1 MGLNLKVNVA
11 PGDRDAAL
19 LRDAHYQQTDR
30 LFAFDGQGKA
40 YGWGRNNYGSLGTGA
55 LGGPACAAKGG
66 CHPTPVALAALDGVV
81 FEEIAPD
88 IDAEDGGYVLRAY
101 VDGQRLETTA
111 ENLGDWYDV
120 DAVLRLLDAVLLER
134 RSDQRFVLLETMDQ
148 TATIVGGKADVL
160 RAALDAGLIKSGD
173 PKAAAITEAP
183 AALAICSAAVRM
195 PTRYW
200 FASLR
205 HARYVVR
212 SCSVRIASFVQSCTE
227 SIESCSPAEAL
238 CAAAS

>member
-1 MGLNLKVNVA
+1 MPSRFSVE
-11 PGDRDAAL
+11 AAL
-19 LRDAHYQQTDR
+19 DVPTRDNQTLAGQIEIGRSVMRLGLHLFDVETGTFPNEHDSLLR
-30 LFAFDGQGKA
+30 
-40 YGWGRNNYGSLGTGA
+40 SLA
-55 LGGPACAAKGG
+55 DMVRP
-66 CHPTPVALAALDGVV
+66 ALDGVV

-173 PKAAAITEAP
+173 PKAAESLGKAFEDR
-183 AALAICSAAVRM
+183 VK
-195 PTRYW
+195 
-200 FASLR
+200 ASLD
-205 HARYVVR
+205 
-212 SCSVRIASFVQSCTE
+212 
-227 SIESCSPAEAL
+227 
-238 CAAAS
+238 